1 MFFINFALF
10 PSEAKVVLGD
20 VAADTLWKHAVR
32 V

>member
-20 VAADTLWKHAVR
+20 VAADTL
-32 V
+32 